1 MKRYINVSEPMFNT
15 VELGLD
21 AVCHYIQASH
31 LYITDRAQ
39 RELLASDIFDIL
51 NTAYDEI
58 GGFKSFK
65 DMEHFIND
73 SYLWYI
79 TYDGVVPNDIEAF
92 DINKLY
98 AVSVFR
104 RSHGLKM
111 VGMAANR
118 FPNYSKG
125 SAARTEVKLKA
136 RAAILEH
143 IRFVANRGW
152 AEVSDRLE
160 KLFEQALPWGKYNI
174 MPEDLIEHKVFK
186 DISIDIDGV
195 HYYRPL
201 RKNDVTIR
209 KIAYGTIRY

>member
-1 MKRYINVSEPMFNT
+1 MKLYRRSLSEFTTFATENISFAKYISAAHIYV
-15 VELGLD
+15 
-21 AVCHYIQASH
+21 
-31 LYITDRAQ
+31 TDRAE
-39 RELLASDIFDIL
+39 REIMADDIFEIL

-79 TYDGVVPNDIEAF
+79 TYDGPQPDTEL
-92 DINKLY
+92 DINRIL

-118 FPNYSKG
+118 FPNFSRG
-125 SAARTEVKLKA
+125 SEERAAAKNKA
-136 RAAILEH
+136 RSAILEH
-143 IRFVANRGW
+143 IRFVADRGW

-160 KLFEQALPWGKYNI
+160 ILFEKALPWGKYTI
-174 MPEDLIEHKVFK
+174 LPETLEENRIFK
-186 DISIDIDGV
+186 NISIDIDGM

-201 RKNDVTIR
+201 RSGEEPIR
-209 KIAYGTIRY
+209 KIAYGTIKL

>member
-1 MKRYINVSEPMFNT
+1 MK
-15 VELGLD
+15 
-21 AVCHYIQASH
+21 
-31 LYITDRAQ
+31 LYIHKPVFATFSVDNLNFNEYISAAHIYVTDKSE
-39 RELLASDIFDIL
+39 REVMADDIFEIL

-58 GGFKSFK
+58 GGFNSFK
-65 DMEHFIND
+65 DMDHFIDD

-79 TYDGVVPNDIEAF
+79 TYESERPDGEL
-92 DINKLY
+92 DINKIL

-125 SAARTEVKLKA
+125 SDDRLIAKNKA
-136 RAAILEH
+136 KSAIEEH
-143 IRFVANRGW
+143 IRFVASKGW

-160 KLFEQALPWGKYNI
+160 TLFEKSLPWGKYAI
-174 MPEDLIEHKVFK
+174 DPEILKDNKVFK
-186 DISIDIDGV
+186 NLSIDLDGM

-201 RKNDVTIR
+201 RNGEEPIR
-209 KIAYGTIRY
+209 KIAYGTIRL